1 VLVEIFALAIFAS
14 DRSKQSTCRYT
25 FAPQN
30 QPKFDP
36 DQIFTF
42 DRLWPPQVSDAR
54 VFEVRLTNL
63 WAASMNTSAR
73 MILELNIKHYQE
85 LLKTEADASKRQ
97 VISKLLSEEKDQLAK
112 LLARKD
118 MDK

>member
-1 VLVEIFALAIFAS
+1 M
-14 DRSKQSTCRYT
+14 RRYT
-25 FAPQN
+25 FTPQN

-54 VFEVRLTNL
+54 VFEIRLTNL
-63 WAASMNTSAR
+63 WAAFMNTSAR
-73 MILELNIKHYQE
+73 MIMELNIKHYQE
-85 LLKTEADASKRQ
+85 LLKTETDASKRQ
-97 VISKLLSEEKDQLAK
+97 VISKLLSEEQAQLK
-112 LLARKD
+112 LLTRKE